1 MNKKIIIYTGIGL
14 FITAGMAATRATQ
27 EKPEW
32 KNLKVI
38 PKNTDEDQM
47 ERIMYKYTHDL
58 GVTCSHCHPDTK
70 PGIIPVRVDFATD
83 EMPEKLIARKMML
96 MTNRINKK
104 YFDYK
109 NDYSF
114 ESVKNE
120 IVSCNTCHRGIP
132 KPNRM
137 KLFNN

>member
-1 MNKKIIIYTGIGL
+1 MNKKIIIYAGIGL
-14 FITAGMAATRATQ
+14 FVSAGMAATRVAE

-47 ERIMYKYTHDL
+47 ERIMHQYSHDL
-58 GVTCSHCHPDTK
+58 GVTCSYCHPDTK
-70 PGIIPVRVDFATD
+70 PGILPVRVDFATD
-83 EMPEKLIARKMML
+83 EKQEKGIARKMMV

-114 ESVKNE
+114 ESLNKSV
-120 IVSCNTCHRGIP
+120 VSCNTCHRGIP
-132 KPNRM
+132 KPNKM
-137 KLFNN
+137 KLFN

>member
-1 MNKKIIIYTGIGL
+1 MNKKIIIYAGIGL
-14 FITAGMAATRATQ
+14 FVSAGMAATRVAE

-47 ERIMYKYTHDL
+47 ERIMHQYSHDL
-58 GVTCSHCHPDTK
+58 GVTCSYCHPDTK
-70 PGIIPVRVDFATD
+70 PGIIQVRVDFATD
-83 EMPEKLIARKMML
+83 EKQEKGIARKMMV

-114 ESVKNE
+114 ESLNKSV
-120 IVSCNTCHRGIP
+120 VSCNTCHRGIP
-132 KPNRM
+132 KPNKM
-137 KLFNN
+137 KLFN